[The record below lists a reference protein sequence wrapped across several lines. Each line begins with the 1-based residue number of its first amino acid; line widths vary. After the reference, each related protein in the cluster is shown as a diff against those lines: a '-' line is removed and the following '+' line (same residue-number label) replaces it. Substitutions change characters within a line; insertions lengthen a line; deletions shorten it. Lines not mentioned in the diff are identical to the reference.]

1 MWKFPDNSRIRS
13 ELLGRFNQAVKSD
26 EMQLFG
32 QALHGAI
39 ESATELVSEDLA
51 AYGQR
56 GPASNGKAELI
67 LETYASFKAVLLYRL
82 AHEVWKLDSILGKTC
97 ELMVHKLSNSGKRL
111 SGIDI
116 HPAAQIGRR
125 IVFDQGFGTVV
136 GETCEFG
143 DDCYILNGVILG
155 AADIAGNAAGKRH
168 PRLGSRVEVGSG
180 ARIFSPVVIGDD
192 VFISPSCVITQDV
205 PTAVKVRVVNQ
216 VQVQKKA
223 MIGQGFCGFLI
234 AFVLQQRLHL
244 VGDLADME
252 DIFLLDAD
260 HQRLSCL
267 AMDCTTRDVNH
278 VQYSIRRIGASQAMP
293 CFPLNVRIT
302 SSNQDLIVFDL
313 PGLNMLV
320 RNLLQQALVTLAD
333 DD

>member
-1 MWKFPDNSRIRS
+1 MWKLPDNSRIRD
-13 ELLGRFNQAVKSD
+13 ELLGRFNQAVKAD
-26 EMQLFG
+26 EMQQLG

-39 ESATELVSEDLA
+39 ERAAELVSEDLA
-51 AYGQR
+51 AYAQR
-56 GPASNGKAELI
+56 DPASKGKAELI

-82 AHEVWKLDSILGKTC
+82 AHEVWKLDITYGKAR
-97 ELMVHKLSNSGKRL
+97 ELIAHKLSNSGKLL

-125 IVFDQGFGTVV
+125 IVLDHGFGTVV

-143 DDCYILNGVILG
+143 DDCYILSGVILG
-155 AADIAGNAAGKRH
+155 AAGIAGNAAGKRH

-180 ARIFSPVVIGDD
+180 ARIFGPVVIGDD

-205 PTAVKVRVVNQ
+205 PAGVKVRVVNQ

-223 MIGQGFCGFLI
+223 IGPGLGGFLS
-234 AFVLQQRLHL
+234 AFALHQRLHL
-244 VGDLADME
+244 VGDLADAE
-252 DIFLLDAD
+252 DVFLLDAD

-278 VQYSIRRIGASQAMP
+278 VQYRMRRIGASPAMP

-302 SSNQDLIVFDL
+302 SPNQDLTVFDP
-313 PGLNMLV
+313 PGLNTLV
-320 RNLLQQALVTLAD
+320 RNLLQPALVTLAG
-333 DD
+333 

>member
-1 MWKFPDNSRIRS
+1 MWKLPDNSRIRD
-13 ELLGRFNQAVKSD
+13 ELLGRFNQAVKAD
-26 EMQLFG
+26 EMQQLG

-39 ESATELVSEDLA
+39 ERAAELVSEDLA
-51 AYGQR
+51 AYAQR
-56 GPASNGKAELI
+56 DPASKGKAELI

-82 AHEVWKLDSILGKTC
+82 AHEVWKLDITFGKAR
-97 ELMVHKLSNSGKRL
+97 ELIAHKLSNSGKLL

-125 IVFDQGFGTVV
+125 IVLDHGFGTVV

-143 DDCYILNGVILG
+143 DDCYILSGVILG
-155 AADIAGNAAGKRH
+155 AAGIAGNVAGKRH

-180 ARIFSPVVIGDD
+180 SRIFGPVVIGDD

-205 PTAVKVRVVNQ
+205 PAGVKVRVVNQ

-223 MIGQGFCGFLI
+223 IGPGLGGFLC
-234 AFVLQQRLHL
+234 AFALHQRLHL
-244 VGDLADME
+244 VGDLADTG
-252 DIFLLDAD
+252 DVFLLDAD

-278 VQYSIRRIGASQAMP
+278 VQYRMRRIGASPAMP

-302 SSNQDLIVFDL
+302 SPNQDLTVFDP
-313 PGLNMLV
+313 PGLNTLV
-320 RNLLQQALVTLAD
+320 RNLLQPALVTLAG
-333 DD
+333 